1 MIPVIRAFREF
12 AEDRRGAVLVE
23 LGFAIPVLM
32 MILIGCF
39 EATRYV
45 LLNQKLDRAAS
56 AVADLVAQ
64 QSALTEA
71 QLNDLFDAA
80 ERIVEPFDLSAAGQV
95 VVSSVYRAGANPATI
110 VWQRESAAG
119 ATSEIGDE
127 GAAATLPGG
136 FVVNTGENVIVA
148 EVFYDYRPFFLRT
161 VFDPVLLYHNAF
173 NRPRDKVLTQVT
185 P

>member
-1 MIPVIRAFREF
+1 MTRTTAAFREF
-12 AEDRRGAVLVE
+12 ACDRRGAVLVE
-23 LGFAIPVLM
+23 LAFAVPVLM
-32 MILIGCF
+32 VILLGCF

-71 QLNDLFDAA
+71 QLDDLFDAA
-80 ERIVEPFDLSAAGQV
+80 SRIIEPFDLAAAGQV
-95 VVSSVYRAGANPATI
+95 IVSSVYREDDDPASV

-119 ATSEIGDE
+119 ATSAIGDE
-127 GAAATLPGG
+127 GAAATLPAG

-148 EVFYDYRPFFLRT
+148 EVFYDYTPFFLST
-161 VFDPVLLYHNAF
+161 VFEPVSLYHNAF